1 MRRLILT
8 ILPFLTLGPLSAQA
22 APNVPLCLAIQKNYV
37 DCKER
42 QERRSR
48 HWEWERHRE
57 YEEWGEG
64 GGPWEHEGPPDEG
77 CGALLI
83 ALKQNQCF

>member
-1 MRRLILT
+1 MRRLIFTL
-8 ILPFLTLGPLSAQA
+8 LPVLALAPQPTQA
-22 APNVPLCLAIQKNYV
+22 APNVPLCLAIQKNFV

-42 QERRSR
+42 QERRNR

-57 YEEWGEG
+57 YEDYGDW
-64 GGPWEHEGPPDEG
+64 GGPSEYEGPPDEG
-77 CGALLI
+77 CGALLV